1 MGQRQGKGRFLTLAR
16 NKRILLRKRAVCLG
30 VELDSVSQSRES
42 SPHASMIQ
50 PSRGTV
56 TCHGPQPHI
65 RVAGELDSGLMAKD
79 KSEKKKRRASDAV
92 PAEVEED
99 VEMKVSSDSA

>member
-1 MGQRQGKGRFLTLAR
+1 MSGSSW
-16 NKRILLRKRAVCLG
+16 KRAVCLG
-30 VELDSVSQSRES
+30 VELDSVRQSRES
-42 SPHASMIQ
+42 SPHTSIR
-50 PSRGTV
+50 PVVGRSRVTV
-56 TCHGPQPHI
+56 RKPHI

>member
-1 MGQRQGKGRFLTLAR
+1 
-16 NKRILLRKRAVCLG
+16 
-30 VELDSVSQSRES
+30 
-42 SPHASMIQ
+42 
-50 PSRGTV
+50 
-56 TCHGPQPHI
+56 
-65 RVAGELDSGLMAKD
+65 MAKD